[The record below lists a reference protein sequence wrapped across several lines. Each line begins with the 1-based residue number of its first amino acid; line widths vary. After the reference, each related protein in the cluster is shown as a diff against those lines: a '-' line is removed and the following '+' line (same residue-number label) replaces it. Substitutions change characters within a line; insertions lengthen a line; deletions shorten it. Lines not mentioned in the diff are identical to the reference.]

1 MNRKYILTGALLVV
15 LGIGLGAFGAHALK
29 AIINEK
35 ALISFE
41 TGVRYQI
48 YHGLAFLFLGLLEA
62 HQKDLKWVARFM
74 LIGTILFSLS
84 IYMLSTKELHGMGFK
99 FLGPLTPIG
108 GVLLI
113 LSWGLLIKKM
123 LPQK

>member
-1 MNRKYILTGALLVV
+1 MNKKYILTGAILVT
-15 LGIGLGAFGAHALK
+15 LGIIFGAFGAHALK

-35 ALISFE
+35 ALNSFE

-48 YHGLAFLFLGLLEA
+48 YHGMAFLFLGLLA
-62 HQKDLKWVARFM
+62 VHQKDLNLIARFM

-84 IYMLSTKELHGMGFK
+84 IYILATKELHGMEFK

-113 LSWGLLIKKM
+113 ISWALLIKKM
-123 LPQK
+123 LPHK